1 MEGRVKTDRLVVASG
16 VSWLGLWTHELHR
29 VPALLGFTPDGDLFM
44 LVIAGALA
52 CWWAVSRSRSS
63 AAALLAYAA
72 INLVG
77 GGLTVLPLAW
87 LPFRPEQTVDHYAV
101 HAVYALCQLPL
112 LYASASALLRRTPA
126 AAR

>member
-1 MEGRVKTDRLVVASG
+1 MDRIVVATG
-16 VSWLGLWTHELHR
+16 VSWLGLWIHELHR

-52 CWWAVSRSRSS
+52 YWWAVSRSRSS
-63 AAALLAYAA
+63 AAAGLAYAA

-87 LPFRPEQTVDHYAV
+87 LPFLPEQTVDHYAV